1 VFVNRVWQVYFGR
14 GLVETENDFGLQGS
28 RPSHP
33 ELLDWLATDFAESG
47 WSMKALHRKIVTSAT
62 YRRSSTARPDL
73 SEKDPLNLLLSH
85 QIRLR
90 LDAEWIRDVGL
101 AASGLLAPRLG
112 GPPVFPPQP
121 ENVMGL
127 GQVNRAWLTS
137 EGDDRHRRALY
148 THHWRATPHP
158 AAAVFD
164 APDSFSA
171 CTRRVRSNTPLQ
183 ALTLLNDRQFFEF
196 AQALGERL
204 QRAATKDDERLR
216 TGFQLCVSR
225 EPTAPELERLRRL
238 LAELRLPADS
248 GQAASESE
256 VWTTV
261 GRVLLNLDETLN
273 RS

>member
-1 VFVNRVWQVYFGR
+1 V
-14 GLVETENDFGLQGS
+14 
-28 RPSHP
+28 
-33 ELLDWLATDFAESG
+33 
-47 WSMKALHRKIVTSAT
+47 
-62 YRRSSTARPDL
+62 RPDL
-73 SEKDPLNLLLSH
+73 SETDPLNRLLAR
-85 QIRLR
+85 QTRLR

-101 AASGLLAPRLG
+101 ASSGLLVPRLG

-137 EGDDRHRRALY
+137 EGADRYRRALY

-171 CTRRVRSNTPLQ
+171 CTRRTRSNTPLQ

-196 AQALGERL
+196 AQALGARL
-204 QRAATKDDERLR
+204 RNEAESDDERLR
-216 TGFQLCVSR
+216 LGFQLCVAR
-225 EPTAPELERLRRL
+225 EPTPAEHARLRRL
-238 LAELRLPADS
+238 LTELRREPNPTSADP
-248 GQAASESE
+248 EEE

-273 RS
+273 RA